1 MFLKFLID
9 EPPFLIAFFKTS
21 LEYINIL
28 LHSCFVKSFA
38 FLIGLI
44 LELNKISLAYIF
56 PIPET
61 NFWSSKKFLIF
72 FSFFFVN

>member
-1 MFLKFLID
+1 ML
-9 EPPFLIAFFKTS
+9 EPPFRIAFFKTNF
-21 LEYINIL
+21 EYSNIF
-28 LHSCFVKSFA
+28 LHSLFVRLFA
-38 FLIGLI
+38 FLVGLI

-72 FSFFFVN
+72 FSFFYLRAFF